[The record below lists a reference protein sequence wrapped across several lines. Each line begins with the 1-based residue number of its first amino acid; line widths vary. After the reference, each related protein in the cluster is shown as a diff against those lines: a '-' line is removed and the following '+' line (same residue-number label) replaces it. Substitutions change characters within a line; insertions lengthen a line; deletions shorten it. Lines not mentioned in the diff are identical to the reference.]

1 MIFMV
6 SMIRIS
12 SQNLFHKEIGSFS
25 RKNLFFFFFGGGGEL
40 CCEAKK
46 KTVTTSSS
54 LIGSYFRLGNI
65 VYIMKN
71 QRHHFNSRY
80 FKKIEIFL
88 AFSLAISS
96 KLCDR
101 IDVRVHL
108 HVQVVQELLE
118 IELFLLIFLFEN
130 EMRLT
135 LS

>member
-25 RKNLFFFFFGGGGEL
+25 RKNLLFFFLGEG
-40 CCEAKK
+40 ENYVVRQK

-54 LIGSYFRLGNI
+54 LIGSDFRLGNI
-65 VYIMKN
+65 AYIIKI
-71 QRHHFNSRY
+71 QRHDFNSRY

-118 IELFLLIFLFEN
+118 IKLFLLIFLFEN